1 MVRGAPI
8 STTTEIRYKTRMMKN
23 MLNIQTSFRTHK
35 EAPIFQGL
43 RGEFAIG
50 VPLGA
55 PRRLY
60 GDMTKKE
67 NIRCVKMLSVMKICE
82 FSLKS
87 LAIS

>member
-23 MLNIQTSFRTHK
+23 KLNIQTSFRTHK
-35 EAPIFQGL
+35 GAPIFQGR

-60 GDMTKKE
+60 GDIVVLPSTL
-67 NIRCVKMLSVMKICE
+67 NIILCVVPFCNNRQ
-82 FSLKS
+82 
-87 LAIS
+87 